1 VRRALLGRALL
12 AFLLSRAL
20 LFALVIAG
28 SQIAFLQKV
37 YSNSVWETRIDLR
50 AGRIRP
56 EVERIAM
63 VGDAW
68 FYRAIA
74 TEGYD
79 ASERVAFF
87 PLFPML
93 VRLIGPTRDFTLD
106 GILLSNA
113 ALALSLVL
121 LGAIA
126 LHNGLTIDD
135 AGRAMLYLAFFPT
148 SYFLS
153 LPVTES
159 LFLALSLG
167 TTLAALRGR
176 WWAAGILGAL
186 TTATRFAGI
195 LLLPMLLVLLVE
207 RKEPR
212 ARALWLSLVPAGLL
226 AFMWHLHSIRGDA
239 LAFVHVQKLWGRG
252 TTPFFWQ
259 TLRDQATRVSEPWNF
274 VALNILA
281 AALLLA
287 AGVHLIGKGEK
298 AFGAYALLSAFLP
311 LSSGSFQS
319 MARYAAVTFPLF
331 LWLAVRGRSTTW
343 DRIILGA
350 SVALFGWLVA
360 MLTLRIDFALA

>member
-1 VRRALLGRALL
+1 M
-12 AFLLSRAL
+12 

-37 YSNSVWETRIDLR
+37 YSNSVWETRIDLQ

-56 EVERIAM
+56 EVQRIAM

-74 TEGYD
+74 LEGYD

-113 ALALSLVL
+113 AFALSLVL

-126 LHNGLTIDD
+126 LHDGMHLED
-135 AGRAMLYLAFFPT
+135 AGRAMFYLAFFPT

-167 TTLAALRGR
+167 ATLAALRGR

-186 TTATRFAGI
+186 TTATRLAGI
-195 LLLPMLLVLLVE
+195 LLLPMLLLLFVK
-207 RKEPR
+207 RKDPR
-212 ARALWLSLVPAGLL
+212 RRAWWLALVPAGLL
-226 AFMWHLHSIRGDA
+226 AFMGHLHSVRGDA
-239 LAFVHVQKLWGRG
+239 LAFAHVQKLWGRG

-259 TLRDQATRVSEPWNF
+259 TLFDQSTRVSEPWNF

-281 AALLLA
+281 AVLLLI

-298 AFGAYALLSAFLP
+298 AFGVYALLSTLLP

-319 MARYAAVTFPLF
+319 MARYAVVVFPLF
-331 LWLAVRGRSTTW
+331 LWLALRGRGTTW
-343 DRIILGA
+343 DRIILGV
-350 SVALFGWLVA
+350 SITLFGWLVA
-360 MLTLRIDFALA
+360 LLTLRIDFALA